1 MITGYG
7 RLIHKQIQKMA
18 SEKYGLETIFGF
30 TDSIFMKNASIE
42 TINELIL
49 ECKNKYHVTL
59 EHKNR
64 FINTIIFD
72 KKNRFVAWTGNPVDK
87 PILKNLDGVS
97 RSYPKWIR
105 QNIAKIATHII
116 TSEVSDFFSHKCTLI
131 SNSIG
136 VSNTLQKKQR
146 STNIPSKEG
155 GVMLPDR
162 I

>member
-1 MITGYG
+1 
-7 RLIHKQIQKMA
+7 MA

-105 QNIAKIATHII
+105 QNIAK
-116 TSEVSDFFSHKCTLI
+116 V
-131 SNSIG
+131 
-136 VSNTLQKKQR
+136 
-146 STNIPSKEG
+146 
-155 GVMLPDR
+155 
-162 I
+162 